1 MCAYVHACLYVCMC
15 PRAHVCA
22 CAHVRMRA
30 HACVSVRVRVHARGG
45 GGGVAL
51 SGVTGV
57 DTKIKITHQVGSE
70 YRTLERFVKKT
81 LVILIAE

>member
-1 MCAYVHACLYVCMC
+1 MSLG
-15 PRAHVCA
+15 
-22 CAHVRMRA
+22 
-30 HACVSVRVRVHARGG
+30 GG